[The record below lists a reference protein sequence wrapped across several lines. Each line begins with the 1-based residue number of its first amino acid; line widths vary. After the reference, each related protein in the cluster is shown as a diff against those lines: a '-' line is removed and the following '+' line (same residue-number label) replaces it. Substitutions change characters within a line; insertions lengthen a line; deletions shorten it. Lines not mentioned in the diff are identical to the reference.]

1 MIYVKCKYVL
11 ENFYKLLIYK
21 KTDDIMVG
29 VNGKHKWNYNS
40 TKNKERSCFMKRKS
54 EQEIMVANIPED
66 IFTMDLKV
74 IEDEKEA
81 YLEEFRPKEY
91 RKIKDFM
98 ITKKV
103 LLLYSQAIARLEDG
117 TNKEDYK
124 EVCIKSTKG
133 KQFKIHYMNH
143 SSFRLG
149 EMYITKEYVI
159 YIVKKEFK
167 KYYENYVQKT
177 KHYSKP
183 DRTIWNMVQYMVPNV
198 EKNFEC
204 VDGNF
209 AIFIKKPCEMYSL
222 REILE
227 YFEGGLKP
235 EYVASILT
243 RLYYFTCYMGL
254 VEMNHNA
261 LMVDNLFFTPGREVE
276 EGESY
281 TIEDMR
287 IVGVFGGWFFTTY
300 LEEKLQGVPKEIY
313 AIMPEECK
321 NRGYSSFEV
330 DELAIRTLAKELL
343 GTEIKNTP
351 EPFLDWVN
359 NKKIAR
365 DAYEEFCNWKK
376 VIISSF
382 GAHRFVNMDVSI

>member
-1 MIYVKCKYVL
+1 
-11 ENFYKLLIYK
+11 
-21 KTDDIMVG
+21 
-29 VNGKHKWNYNS
+29 
-40 TKNKERSCFMKRKS
+40 MKRKS
-54 EQEIMVANIPED
+54 EQEIMVANRPED

-74 IEDEKEA
+74 IENEKEA
-81 YLEEFRPKEY
+81 YLEEFKPKEY

-103 LLLYSQAIARLEDG
+103 LLLYSQAIASLENRKN
-117 TNKEDYK
+117 TENYK
-124 EVCIKSTKG
+124 EICIKSTKG

-149 EMYITKEYVI
+149 EMYVTKDYVI

-167 KYYENYVQKT
+167 KYYENYIQKT
-177 KHYSKP
+177 KYYSKP
-183 DRTIWNMVQYMVPNV
+183 DKTIWNTVQYMVPNV

-209 AIFIKKPCEMYSL
+209 AIFIKKPYEIYSL

-261 LMVDNLFFTPGREVE
+261 LMVDNLFFAPGREVE

-300 LEEKLQGVPKEIY
+300 LEEKIQGVPKEVY
-313 AIMPEECK
+313 AIMPDECK
-321 NRGYSSFEV
+321 KRGYSSFEV
-330 DELAIRTLAKELL
+330 DELAIKALAKELL
-343 GTEIKNTP
+343 GTEINNMPK
-351 EPFLDWVN
+351 PFLDWVN

-365 DAYEEFCNWKK
+365 NAYEEFCDWKK

-382 GAHRFVNMDVSI
+382 GAHRFVNMDISI

>member
-1 MIYVKCKYVL
+1 
-11 ENFYKLLIYK
+11 
-21 KTDDIMVG
+21 
-29 VNGKHKWNYNS
+29 
-40 TKNKERSCFMKRKS
+40 MKRKS
-54 EQEIMVANIPED
+54 EQEIMVANRPEE

-74 IEDEKEA
+74 IDNEKDA
-81 YLEEFRPKEY
+81 YLEEFKPKEY

-103 LLLYSQAIARLEDG
+103 LLLYSQAIAILEG
-117 TNKEDYK
+117 RKNRECYK
-124 EVCIKSTKG
+124 EICIKSADG
-133 KQFKIHYMNH
+133 KQFKVHYMNYYSH
-143 SSFRLG
+143 RLG

-159 YIVKKEFK
+159 YIVYKQYK
-167 KYYENYVQKT
+167 KYYENYIQKT

-183 DRTIWNMVQYMVPNV
+183 DKTIWNMVQYMVPNV

-204 VDGNF
+204 ADGNF
-209 AIFIKKPCEMYSL
+209 AIFVKKPCEMYSL

-235 EYVASILT
+235 EYVSSILT

-254 VEMNHNA
+254 VEMSHNA
-261 LMVDNLFFTPGREVE
+261 LTVDNLFFTPGREVE
-276 EGESY
+276 EGENY
-281 TIEDMR
+281 TIDDMR
-287 IVGVFGGWFFTTY
+287 IVGVYGGWFFTTY
-300 LEEKLQGVPKEIY
+300 FEEKMKGVPKEVY
-313 AIMPEECK
+313 EVMPDGCK

-330 DELAIRTLAKELL
+330 DELSIKSLAKELL

-351 EPFLDWVN
+351 KPFLDWVN
-359 NKKIAR
+359 DKNIAK
-365 DAYEEFCNWKK
+365 DAYQEFCNWKK

>member
-1 MIYVKCKYVL
+1 
-11 ENFYKLLIYK
+11 
-21 KTDDIMVG
+21 
-29 VNGKHKWNYNS
+29 
-40 TKNKERSCFMKRKS
+40 MKRKS
-54 EQEIMVANIPED
+54 EQEIMVANRPED

-74 IEDEKEA
+74 IENEKES
-81 YLEEFRPKEY
+81 YLEEFKPKEY
-91 RKIKDFM
+91 RKIKDFI

-103 LLLYSQAIARLEDG
+103 LLLYSQAIAILEDG
-117 TNKEDYK
+117 ENREGCN
-124 EVCIKSTKG
+124 EICIKSIKG

-159 YIVKKEFK
+159 YIVRKEFK

-183 DRTIWNMVQYMVPNV
+183 DKTIWNIVQYMVPNV

-204 VDGNF
+204 ADGNF

-227 YFEGGLKP
+227 YFEGSLKP
-235 EYVASILT
+235 EYVSSILT

-261 LMVDNLFFTPGREVE
+261 LMVDNLFFASGREVE
-276 EGESY
+276 EGESF

-300 LEEKLQGVPKEIY
+300 LEEKIQGVPKEVY
-313 AIMPEECK
+313 EIMPDECK
-321 NRGYSSFEV
+321 KKGYSSFEV
-330 DELAIRTLAKELL
+330 DELAIKELAKELL
-343 GTEIKNTP
+343 GTKIENTP

-359 NKKIAR
+359 NKNIAR
-365 DAYEEFCNWKK
+365 DAYEEFCNWRK

>member
-1 MIYVKCKYVL
+1 
-11 ENFYKLLIYK
+11 
-21 KTDDIMVG
+21 
-29 VNGKHKWNYNS
+29 
-40 TKNKERSCFMKRKS
+40 MKRKS
-54 EQEIMVANIPED
+54 EQEIMVANRPED

-74 IEDEKEA
+74 IENEKEA

-103 LLLYSQAIARLEDG
+103 LLLYSQAIAILEDG
-117 TNKEDYK
+117 ENKEDYK

-167 KYYENYVQKT
+167 KYYENYIEKT

-198 EKNFEC
+198 EMNFEC

-227 YFEGGLKP
+227 YFKGGLKP

-281 TIEDMR
+281 TIDDMR

-300 LEEKLQGVPKEIY
+300 FEEKLQGVPKEIY

-330 DELAIRTLAKELL
+330 DELAIKTLAKELL

-351 EPFLDWVN
+351 KPFLDWVN
-359 NKKIAR
+359 NKKIAK
-365 DAYEEFCNWKK
+365 DAYEEFCDWKK